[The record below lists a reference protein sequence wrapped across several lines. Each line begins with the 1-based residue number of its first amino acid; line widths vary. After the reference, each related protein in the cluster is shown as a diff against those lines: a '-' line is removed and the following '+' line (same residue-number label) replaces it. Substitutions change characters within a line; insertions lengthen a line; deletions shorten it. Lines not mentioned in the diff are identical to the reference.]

1 MKDGWVMEK
10 EKIISSIAK
19 RGNGEIY
26 LGVVGAVRTGKSTFI
41 KRFIENL
48 VVPNITDE
56 YEKKRCLDEIPQSA
70 QGKTIMTTEPKFVPS
85 NGATIKINEFETSIK
100 LVDCVGYV
108 IPEANGFVDEDG
120 NPRMVKSPW
129 FEDAIPFVE
138 AAEIGTEKVIK
149 DHATIGIVV
158 TTDGSFGEINR
169 NSYIEAE
176 EKVVSELKT
185 IGKPFIVILNSVH
198 PTNTET
204 QALARNLSD
213 TYEVPVIPISAE
225 LMNEKEIMEILKT
238 ALYEFPVL
246 DIKVSIPEWVHV
258 LPNKHEIKAHYLEKI
273 KESVIT
279 VEKVKDIDDI
289 LNHFNDSEY
298 ISNSYISELDA
309 ATGTVTINL
318 ESTNE
323 LYQETL
329 KSIMGD
335 MVTTKAGLLKIFAS
349 YTETKEEMESLRS
362 AVKMAKSTG
371 YGIVYPGLKELKL
384 ETPELV
390 KQGNRYGVKLKA
402 IASSIHMIKV
412 DVESTFEP
420 IIGSEMQSK
429 ELINHLMRD
438 YETDAS
444 SIWKSEIF
452 GRSLETIVQEG
463 IQAKLSMMPD
473 NTRYK
478 LKDTV
483 TKIVN
488 KGSNTLI
495 AIVI

>member
-1 MKDGWVMEK
+1 MEK

-48 VVPNITDE
+48 VVPSITDE
-56 YEKKRCLDEIPQSA
+56 YEKKHCLDEIPQSA

-85 NGATIKINEFETSIK
+85 NGATIKVGEFETNIK

-108 IPEANGFVDEDG
+108 IPEANGFIDEDG

-158 TTDGSFGEINR
+158 TTDGSFGEIKR

-176 EKVVSELKT
+176 EKVIGELKN

-213 TYEVPVIPISAE
+213 TYEVPVMPISAE

-238 ALYEFPVL
+238 ALFEFPVL

-258 LPNKHEIKAHYLEKI
+258 LSNKHEIKAHYLEKI
-273 KESVIT
+273 RESVIS

-289 LNHFNDSEY
+289 LNHFNDSSY

-323 LYQETL
+323 LFESTL

-349 YTETKEEMESLRS
+349 YTETKEEMESLKQ

-420 IIGSEMQSK
+420 IIGSEIQSK

-438 YETDAS
+438 YESDAS

>member
-1 MKDGWVMEK
+1 MEK

-26 LGVVGAVRTGKSTFI
+26 LGIVGAVRTGKSTFI

-85 NGATIKINEFETSIK
+85 NGATIKVNEFETNIK

-108 IPEANGFVDEDG
+108 IPDANGFIDEQG

-149 DHATIGIVV
+149 DHATIGIVI
-158 TTDGSFGEINR
+158 TTDGSFGEIKR
-169 NSYIEAE
+169 ESYLEAE
-176 EKVVSELKT
+176 EKVISELKS

-204 QALARNLSD
+204 KELARSLMD
-213 TYEVPVIPISAE
+213 TYDVPVMPISAE

-258 LPNKHEIKAHYLEKI
+258 LPNSNEIKQHYLEKI
-273 KESVIT
+273 RESIT
-279 VEKVKDIDDI
+279 SVEKIKDVDFI
-289 LNHFNDSEY
+289 LEHFTSSEY
-298 ISNSYISELDA
+298 ISNSFISELDA
-309 ATGTVTINL
+309 STGTITITL
-318 ESTNE
+318 ESSDE
-323 LYQETL
+323 LYTETL
-329 KSIMGD
+329 KSLMGD
-335 MVTTKAGLLKIFAS
+335 AITTKAGLLKIFANYAS
-349 YTETKEEMESLRS
+349 DKEEIDSLKT
-362 AVKMAKSTG
+362 AIKMAKNSG
-371 YGIVYPGLKELKL
+371 YGIVYPSIKELKL
-384 ETPELV
+384 QTPELV
-390 KQGNRYGVKLKA
+390 KQGSRYGVKLKA
-402 IASSIHMIKV
+402 VASSIHMLKV

-420 IIGSEMQSK
+420 IIGSEIQSK
-429 ELINHLMRD
+429 ELIDRLMKD
-438 YETDAS
+438 YEQDAS

-452 GRSLETIVQEG
+452 GRSLEAIVQEG

-478 LKDTV
+478 LKETV
-483 TKIVN
+483 SKIVN

>member
-1 MKDGWVMEK
+1 MEK

-56 YEKKRCLDEIPQSA
+56 YEKKHCLDEIPQSA

-85 NGATIKINEFETSIK
+85 NGATIKVGEFETSIK

-108 IPEANGFVDEDG
+108 IPEANGFVDEEG

-158 TTDGSFGEINR
+158 TTDGSFGEIAR
-169 NSYIEAE
+169 NSYVEAE
-176 EKVVSELKT
+176 EKVITELKN

-204 QALARNLSD
+204 QALARSLSD
-213 TYEVPVIPISAE
+213 TYEVPVMPISAE
-225 LMNEKEIMEILKT
+225 LMNEVEIMEILKT

-258 LPNKHEIKAHYLEKI
+258 LPNNHEIKAHYLEKI
-273 KESVIT
+273 KESVVS

-298 ISNSYISELDA
+298 ISTSYISELDA

-323 LYQETL
+323 LFESTL

-349 YTETKEEMESLRS
+349 YSESKEEMDSLRQ

-371 YGIVYPGLKELKL
+371 YGIVYPSLKELKL

-420 IIGSEMQSK
+420 IIGSEVQSK

>member
-1 MKDGWVMEK
+1 MEK

-48 VVPNITDE
+48 VVPNIEDE
-56 YEKKRCLDEIPQSA
+56 YEKKHCLDEIPQSA

-85 NGATIKINEFETSIK
+85 NGALIKINEFETNIK

-158 TTDGSFGEINR
+158 TTDGSFGEIAR
-169 NSYIEAE
+169 NSYVEAE
-176 EKVVSELKT
+176 EKVVSELKN
-185 IGKPFIVILNSVH
+185 IGKPFIVILNSIH

-204 QALARNLSD
+204 VNLARELNEK
-213 TYEVPVIPISAE
+213 YEVPVMPISAE

-258 LPNKHEIKAHYLEKI
+258 LPNNHEIKETYLEKI
-273 KESVIT
+273 RESVIS
-279 VEKVKDIDDI
+279 VEKVKDIDTI
-289 LNHFNDSEY
+289 LEHFNDSNV
-298 ISNSYISELDA
+298 ISKSYISELDA

-318 ESTNE
+318 ESSNE
-323 LYQETL
+323 LYKETL
-329 KSIMGD
+329 KSFMGD

-349 YTETKEEMESLRS
+349 YSEDKVEMDALRQ
-362 AVKMAKSTG
+362 AIKMTKSTG
-371 YGIVYPGLKELKL
+371 YGIVYPSLKELKL

-402 IASSIHMIKV
+402 IASSIHMMKV

-420 IIGSEMQSK
+420 IIGSEVQSK
-429 ELINHLMRD
+429 ELISHLMKD
-438 YETDAS
+438 YENDAS

-478 LKDTV
+478 LKETV